1 MKELLNQTI
10 ENLYSFHDLWSG
22 LDGAKTILQKIEE
35 LRSKGLLT
43 PEELRPFLK
52 WAEIRAEAVG
62 KKTSFVAHFDID
74 GFIGSFDLASFYWV
88 ACNTNKRSA
97 KPKGYNRAQDMQII
111 VSELRNGLE
120 ASELRIEAVIK
131 NMLRR
136 HNETSKWGDKNLS
149 DYSLYMDFVK

>member
-1 MKELLNQTI
+1 M
-10 ENLYSFHDLWSG
+10 
-22 LDGAKTILQKIEE
+22 
-35 LRSKGLLT
+35 LRLIFIPL
-43 PEELRPFLK
+43 
-52 WAEIRAEAVG
+52 AEIRAEVVG

-88 ACNTNKRSA
+88 AWNTNKRSA